1 MSTEEMNIQELEKK
15 FSEQEQLRREKLKD
29 LQAQGKD
36 PFDVYKVERT
46 HTSAQVKDNYDE
58 LEGKEVTVAGRIM
71 SKRGQGK
78 VVFSDI
84 HDKEGKI
91 QLFIKID
98 EVGEEALKFY
108 KTLDLGD
115 IIAATGTVFKTKT
128 EEISVK
134 VSSFELTCKS
144 LKPLP
149 EKWHGLKDPD
159 LRYRQREVDII
170 TNPSVKETFLKRS
183 QIIKS
188 IREFLDNRGFLEVDT
203 PILGAVAGGAAARP
217 FITHHNTLDIDK
229 YLRIATE

>member
-84 HDKEGKI
+84 HDKDGKI
-91 QLFIKID
+91 QLFIKM
-98 EVGEEALKFY
+98 Y
-108 KTLDLGD
+108 
-115 IIAATGTVFKTKT
+115 
-128 EEISVK
+128 
-134 VSSFELTCKS
+134 
-144 LKPLP
+144 
-149 EKWHGLKDPD
+149 
-159 LRYRQREVDII
+159 
-170 TNPSVKETFLKRS
+170 
-183 QIIKS
+183 
-188 IREFLDNRGFLEVDT
+188 
-203 PILGAVAGGAAARP
+203 
-217 FITHHNTLDIDK
+217 
-229 YLRIATE
+229 